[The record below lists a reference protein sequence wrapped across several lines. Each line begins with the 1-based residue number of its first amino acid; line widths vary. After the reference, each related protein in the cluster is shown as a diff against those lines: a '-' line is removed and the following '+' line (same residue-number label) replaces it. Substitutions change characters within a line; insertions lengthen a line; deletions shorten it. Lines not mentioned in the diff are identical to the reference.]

1 MDKKELTRIFEGEE
15 LILAI
20 GLLEKYSLSK
30 EYNIPM
36 FSQSFLTPNIWM
48 YFTERISKDIS
59 VELNG
64 GFEDCERK
72 MIAFNNLYEAPF
84 PMKILEITNK
94 SRFRSLE
101 HKDYLGGI
109 LSLGIK
115 RDKLGDLI
123 LDNDKCFVAV
133 SEELT
138 DFLIDNLEF
147 IGKNP
152 CDVKIVKSNEELPSV
167 KFTESNINIAS
178 LRIDSV
184 VASLANVSRSEAVK
198 LINSGKIL
206 VNYSNNIDKSYEVKL
221 NSTITIRG
229 KGKFIISEITGKTK
243 SDKLKIRVK
252 KYT

>member
-1 MDKKELTRIFEGEE
+1 MDKNEITKIFEGDE

-20 GLLEKYSLSK
+20 GLLEKYNLSK
-30 EYNIPM
+30 EHNITM
-36 FSQSFLTPNIWM
+36 FSQSFLTPNVWM
-48 YFTERISKDIS
+48 YFSERIPKEMG

-64 GFEDCERK
+64 GFSECERK
-72 MIAFNNLYEAPF
+72 MISFNNFYELPF
-84 PMKILEITNK
+84 PIKILEITNK
-94 SRFRSLE
+94 SKFKALA

-115 RDKLGDLI
+115 REKLGDLV
-123 LDNDKCFVAV
+123 LDDDKCFVAI
-133 SEELT
+133 SEELAG
-138 DFLIDNLEF
+138 FLVDNLEF

-152 CDVKIVKSNEELPSV
+152 CSIKIVENNKKLPSV

-178 LRIDSV
+178 LRIDSI
-184 VASLANVSRSEAVK
+184 VASLANVSRSDAVK

-206 VNYSNNIDKSYEVKL
+206 VNYSNNIDKSYEIKL

>member
-1 MDKKELTRIFEGEE
+1 M
-15 LILAI
+15 
-20 GLLEKYSLSK
+20 
-30 EYNIPM
+30 
-36 FSQSFLTPNIWM
+36 
-48 YFTERISKDIS
+48 
-59 VELNG
+59 
-64 GFEDCERK
+64 
-72 MIAFNNLYEAPF
+72 
-84 PMKILEITNK
+84 
-94 SRFRSLE
+94 
-101 HKDYLGGI
+101 
-109 LSLGIK
+109 
-115 RDKLGDLI
+115 
-123 LDNDKCFVAV
+123 
-133 SEELT
+133 T

-152 CDVKIVKSNEELPSV
+152 CDVKIVESTEELPSV